1 MEITLS
7 QRQVNAIAYQVAL
20 ILDKRQSE
28 RERRSEEE
36 EMVTTKEAARILGI
50 TPGRMRQIA
59 DQYPHVKRGESKQGK
74 LLFVKKSLLEI

>member
-20 ILDKRQSE
+20 ILDKHQSE

-59 DQYPHVKRGESKQGK
+59 NRYPHVKRGESKQGK